1 MTNQLQLDIII
12 QYIDLRIIE
21 VLKVRKN
28 KLTVLAVVSVI
39 GMSVLAGCSI
49 EDFDPTVFMA
59 QQTETKSPDEQ
70 SEDMTGGDEGVT
82 GKEEQI
88 SGQDKENGLACITIV
103 KASEL
108 TDYVIH
114 LSGVS
119 DIADITVQNGLD
131 NSRQDNSAGYM
142 MSAAK
147 NICNAVNA
155 DNTDGVVVVCDSV
168 SLEEMAYFV
177 DLTNKSDKPVVF
189 VSTEAAL
196 ENSVDAKS
204 NLYHA
209 VTAAMNE
216 ESSGRGVL
224 VTHNGMIYEAEEFEE
239 QMLYVESGNEK
250 AVGYIEDGK
259 VVYTWDL
266 IRKNSDEEKFDIAD
280 VKSLPLVTIIYDSM
294 AIDTGLLE
302 NAFAGCDG
310 IVIAAAGNGTFSKN
324 TADFITESSRM
335 PAIVRASRNADC
347 KVVRDKEFSD
357 SENQTIAAGTLS
369 ATKSRVLLMLS
380 LTKTDDIKE
389 IQHMFDL
396 MQ

>member
-1 MTNQLQLDIII
+1 M
-12 QYIDLRIIE
+12 
-21 VLKVRKN
+21 RKN
-28 KLTVLAVVSVI
+28 KLAVLAVVSAVS
-39 GMSVLAGCSI
+39 MSVLAGCSI
-49 EDFDPTVFMA
+49 REFDPTVFMA
-59 QQTETKSPDEQ
+59 QQSETKSSDEQ
-70 SEDMTGGDEGVT
+70 SESMTDGDEDVT
-82 GKEEQI
+82 GNTEQI
-88 SGQDKENGLACITIV
+88 IGHDKENGLACITIV
-103 KASEL
+103 KTSEL
-108 TDYVIH
+108 SDDVIH

-119 DIADITVQNGLD
+119 DIANIAVQNGLD
-131 NSRQDNSAGYM
+131 NSRQDSSAGYM
-142 MSAAK
+142 LAAAK
-147 NICNAVNA
+147 NISNAVNA

-177 DLTNKSDKPVVF
+177 DLTDKSDKPVVF
-189 VSTEAAL
+189 VSAESAL
-196 ENSVDAKS
+196 ESSVDAQS

-209 VTAAMNE
+209 VVVAMNE
-216 ESSGRGVL
+216 ESIGRGVL
-224 VTHNGMIYEAEEFEE
+224 VAHKGRIYEAEAFDE
-239 QMLYVESGNEK
+239 QLLYVIDTAEEVIYGDGETTYNITELPESGSEK

-259 VVYTWDL
+259 VVYTSDI

-302 NAFAGCDG
+302 NAFAGYDG

-380 LTKTDDIKE
+380 LTKTDDLKE
-389 IQHMFDL
+389 IQQKFDL